1 MSEHPN
7 VNPVREIYDAIAK
20 GELDYI
26 RDSLLADEVSF
37 HVPGRGPLAG
47 TYKGKE
53 EVLGYL
59 AKLANHTGNS
69 LRYDPD
75 TFLADDG
82 HVAALLRIRGDR
94 DGKELDERGVHA
106 FHVTD
111 GKITERWSFPYDTH
125 VIDEFFA

>member
-1 MSEHPN
+1 MSEHPD

-20 GELDYI
+20 GDLDHI
-26 RDSLLADEVSF
+26 RDSLLADDASF

-47 TYKGKE
+47 DYKGKE

-59 AKLANHTGNS
+59 AKLAQHTGNS
-69 LRYDPD
+69 LQYDPD
-75 TFLADDG
+75 TFLAGDG

-94 DGKELDERGVHA
+94 DGRSLDERGVHV
-106 FHVTD
+106 FHVAG